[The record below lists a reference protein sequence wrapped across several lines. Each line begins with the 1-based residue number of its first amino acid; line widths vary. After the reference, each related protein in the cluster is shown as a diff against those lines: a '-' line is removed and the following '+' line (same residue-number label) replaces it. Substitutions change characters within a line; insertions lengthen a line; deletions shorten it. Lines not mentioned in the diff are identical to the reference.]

1 MKKNIIFSNIE
12 PERVYEQEV
21 KQFQRGFKMSQQEMK
36 KFMETQV
43 SWIEVAKWYEGEKLG
58 RDPGEE
64 FVAKWVK
71 ENGAKFRQWW
81 NENH

>member
-1 MKKNIIFSNIE
+1 MKKNIIFNDVE
-12 PERVYEQEV
+12 PEKVYEQEV

-71 ENGAKFRQWW
+71 EHGAEFRKWW